1 MRNKFYTLYGKRFF
15 DLAAAISGLIFL
27 VPVLASVALL
37 IKIIDGSPVFFVQ
50 KRVGRNFKIFNLV
63 KFRSMAPGA
72 ETKGWIITAGDD
84 PRVTRLGGFLRKT
97 KMDELPQVFNVLKG
111 DMSFVGPRPEVEEY
125 VNIFRRD
132 YEEIL
137 KARPGITDYASVIFR
152 DEENVLKCY
161 NNPRKGYVED
171 ILPQKIA
178 LYKQYLKEAGFL
190 TDTRLIFLTLVKIA
204 K

>member
-1 MRNKFYTLYGKRFF
+1 MAVAMAGISFLASL
-15 DLAAAISGLIFL
+15 LAALT
-27 VPVLASVALL
+27 LL
-37 IKIIDGSPVFFVQ
+37 IKLVDGSPVFFVQ
-50 KRVGRNFKIFNLV
+50 NRAGRDFKFFNLV
-63 KFRSMAPGA
+63 KFRSMAAGT
-72 ETKGWIITAGDD
+72 ETRGWIITAGND
-84 PRVTRLGGFLRKT
+84 PRVTKLGGFLRKT
-97 KMDELPQVFNVLKG
+97 KMDELPQIFNVLKG

-137 KARPGITDYASVIFR
+137 KARPGITDYASILFR
-152 DEENVLKCY
+152 DEENLLKCY

-178 LYKQYLKEAGFL
+178 LNRKYLKDIGFL
-190 TDTRLIFLTLVKIA
+190 TDVRLIFLTLLKIL